1 MFALPPDVADI
12 GDLQPLSDAIDALCE
27 ILGDHRED
35 VIEGLA
41 EIVRKRAEF
50 EQCRYACNQNGW
62 CGPSDP

>member
-1 MFALPPDVADI
+1 MFALSPSAPDI

-27 ILGDHRED
+27 VLEGDREA

-50 EQCRYACNQNGW
+50 EECKQSYDHAF
-62 CGPSDP
+62 